1 MDHTALFD
9 NFPEPAVAVTVQDRE
24 PIVSAV
30 NSAFESTFDTTA
42 EAALGQSLAEILEEP
57 GAGSEAPLS
66 AVHPGGDTDRQNA
79 PGNTAGKDSPGGD
92 SAGSDQQER
101 DSAGHERVDRE
112 IVADTVEGPRSF
124 LVRRV
129 PADGEAEYYAV
140 FEDVTER
147 KQRRAELA
155 RYEAIV
161 EHTEDGI
168 YVFDRDGYFEFV
180 NQRVLDVSGLPYDAW
195 IGEHVSIHE
204 DLGTLTSDEVADI
217 EAGIDAVAAGV
228 EDEVRVI
235 LRPDLPHD
243 LDYLELRLAPFS
255 VDGEPERVLAFSRDV
270 TEHRVRERELERK
283 NERLDRFASLVS
295 HDLRNPLNVA
305 QGRLELARED
315 CESENLDRVADA
327 HARMVALIEDLL
339 TLARQ
344 GERVSDLHP
353 VDLES
358 LAGRCWENVQTPGG
372 TIAVESDATILADRT
387 ANQNLLENL
396 FRNAV
401 EHGGEDVTVTVG
413 DTPDGFYVADDGDGI
428 PEGERDQ
435 VFDPGYSTS
444 PEGTGFGLSIVK
456 EIAAAHDWDVRVT
469 ESEEGGARFEFTDVD
484 RVDEAD

>member
-30 NSAFESTFDTTA
+30 NSVFESTFDTTA
-42 EAALGQSLAEILEEP
+42 ETALGESLEEILEEP
-57 GAGSEAPLS
+57 GEAGETPL
-66 AVHPGGDTDRQNA
+66 AGVHPADDSGGQV
-79 PGNTAGKDSPGGD
+79 AG
-92 SAGSDQQER
+92 R
-101 DSAGHERVDRE
+101 DSGGTDVRERGSGDREQVDRE
-112 IVADTVEGPRSF
+112 IVADTVDGPKSF
-124 LVRRV
+124 QVRRV
-129 PADGEAEYYAV
+129 PADGEAVYYAV

-204 DLGTLTSDEVADI
+204 DLGTLTSDEVAEI
-217 EAGIDAVAAGV
+217 EAGIDAVTSGV
-228 EDEVRVI
+228 ADEVRVI

-315 CESENLDRVADA
+315 CESENLARVADA
-327 HARMVALIEDLL
+327 HDRMVSLIEDLL

-344 GERVSDLHP
+344 GERVSDLNP

-372 TIAVESDATILADRT
+372 TIAVETDATILADQT

-413 DTPDGFYVADDGDGI
+413 STPEGFYVADDGDGI
-428 PEGERDQ
+428 PESERDQ

-469 ESEEGGARFEFTDVD
+469 EGEEGGARFEFTDVE
-484 RVDEAD
+484 RVDEAA